1 MSNVFNF
8 KHKTSILNLSK
19 LCYTHHTMQQKE
31 YLTKERQ
38 SELIKE
44 LDNLKTVRRKEI
56 AQDLEYA
63 RSLGDLSE
71 NAEFSKARE
80 DQAVIEDRI
89 SQLESILANAEIIKA
104 HHSNVVEVG
113 TKVHLRNKSD
123 KKEVIYTIVGS
134 EEINTDENKIS
145 LKSPIGAAVMG
156 KTKGDEFTAKTPG
169 GEVSFTILS
178 IE

>member
-1 MSNVFNF
+1 
-8 KHKTSILNLSK
+8 
-19 LCYTHHTMQQKE
+19 MQNKE

-38 SELIKE
+38 SELVKE
-44 LDNLKTVRRKEI
+44 LDHLKTVRRKEI

-89 SQLESILANAEIIKA
+89 AQLETILANAEIVKV

-113 TKVHLRNKSD
+113 TKVHL
-123 KKEVIYTIVGS
+123 KKKGDTKEISYTIVGS
-134 EEINTDENKIS
+134 EEINTEENKIS
-145 LKSPIGAAVMG
+145 LKSPIGAAVIG
-156 KTKGDEFTAKTPG
+156 KSKGDVVTLKTPG
-169 GEVSFTILS
+169 GEVGYTILD

>member
-1 MSNVFNF
+1 
-8 KHKTSILNLSK
+8 
-19 LCYTHHTMQQKE
+19 MQQKE
-31 YLTKERQ
+31 YLTKERH
-38 SELIKE
+38 SELVTE
-44 LDNLKTVRRKEI
+44 LDHLKTVRRKEI

-71 NAEFSKARE
+71 NAEFNKARE

-89 SQLESILANAEIIKA
+89 SQLETILANAEIVKV

-113 TKVHLRNKSD
+113 TKVHLKKKGDNK
-123 KKEVIYTIVGS
+123 EIAYTIVGS

-145 LKSPIGAAVMG
+145 LKSPIGISVMG
-156 KTKGDEFTAKTPG
+156 KAKGDEVKAKTPA
-169 GEVSFTILS
+169 GEVTFTIMS

>member
-1 MSNVFNF
+1 
-8 KHKTSILNLSK
+8 
-19 LCYTHHTMQQKE
+19 MQQKE

-44 LDNLKTVRRKEI
+44 LDHLKTVRRKEI

-71 NAEFSKARE
+71 NAEFNKARE

-89 SQLESILANAEIIKA
+89 SQLETVLANAEIVTA
-104 HHSNVVEVG
+104 HHSSVVEVG
-113 TKVHLRNKSD
+113 TKVHLR
-123 KKEVIYTIVGS
+123 KKGSTKEITYMIVGS
-134 EEINTDENKIS
+134 EELNIDENKIS
-145 LKSPIGAAVMG
+145 LKSPLGSALMG
-156 KTKGDEFTAKTPG
+156 KTKGDEVVVKTPS
-169 GEVSFTILS
+169 GEVIYTIVN